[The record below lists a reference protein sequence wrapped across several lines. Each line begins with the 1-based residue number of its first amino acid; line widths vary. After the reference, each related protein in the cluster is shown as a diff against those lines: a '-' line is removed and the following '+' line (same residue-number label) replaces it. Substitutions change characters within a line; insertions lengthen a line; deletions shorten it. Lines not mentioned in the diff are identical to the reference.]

1 MNILVVNIGNSRTAA
16 GWFARDKIRRSA
28 RTEAATPVILEA
40 VANGELPDIV
50 CLASVV
56 PQKNKTW
63 ARLIRSTFPRIPV
76 LDMDHRLDLG
86 IRVDLKRPDQTG
98 HDRYANAVAGA
109 ELCGTP
115 CIVCDFGTAT
125 TFNLVLPRRG
135 FVGGAIVPGYGMWFA
150 TLGQLAQLPHLKP
163 RRIQLK
169 TGRNTEEAIR
179 LGAHWGYRGM
189 VAEILRQL
197 SKACG
202 RAEPVLCAT
211 GGHAKAVVAHTGIK
225 MPILPDLT
233 LHGLARICER
243 NVEEE

>member
-169 TGRNTEEAIR
+169 TGRNTEGAIR
-179 LGAHWGYRGM
+179 LGAHWGYRGL

-197 SKACG
+197 TKACG
-202 RAEPVLCAT
+202 RREPVLCAT

>member
-125 TFNLVLPRRG
+125 TFK
-135 FVGGAIVPGYGMWFA
+135 I
-150 TLGQLAQLPHLKP
+150 
-163 RRIQLK
+163 
-169 TGRNTEEAIR
+169 
-179 LGAHWGYRGM
+179 
-189 VAEILRQL
+189 
-197 SKACG
+197 G
-202 RAEPVLCAT
+202 RAHV
-211 GGHAKAVVAHTGIK
+211 
-225 MPILPDLT
+225 
-233 LHGLARICER
+233 
-243 NVEEE
+243 